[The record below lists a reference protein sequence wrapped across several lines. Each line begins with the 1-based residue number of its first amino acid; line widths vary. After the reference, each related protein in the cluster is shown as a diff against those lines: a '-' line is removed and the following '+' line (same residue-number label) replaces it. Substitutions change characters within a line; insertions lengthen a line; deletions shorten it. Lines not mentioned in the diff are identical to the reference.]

1 MTLSEIQAIRDALYT
16 QYLAW
21 VTAGC
26 PQSYSINSGGS
37 GRSLTKVT
45 GDFWLDQINKLDAQI
60 SRLGAGSCAVMQAR
74 PSE

>member
-1 MTLSEIQAIRDALYT
+1 MTLSELQALRSALYT
-16 QYLAW
+16 GYLAW

-26 PQSYSINSGGS
+26 PQSYTIN

-74 PSE
+74 PPE